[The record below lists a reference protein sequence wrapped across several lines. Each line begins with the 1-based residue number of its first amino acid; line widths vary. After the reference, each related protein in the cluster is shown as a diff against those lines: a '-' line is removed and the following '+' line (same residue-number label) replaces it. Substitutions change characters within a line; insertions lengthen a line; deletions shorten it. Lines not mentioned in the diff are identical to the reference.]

1 MSWREKIKS
10 VLHNL
15 RYVKQERGAIFVLT
29 ALLLPVLFGFLGLGY
44 DVGNLYVHKARLQ
57 NTADAT
63 ALAGGREY
71 VNALKTAI
79 NAANNSSTTTRPPT
93 DAEKIAART
102 PMVAGANKYIAN
114 NNPVFNAKEGRL
126 KKYEIGVQTNSDSSK
141 TEFFRVTL
149 TEPVQVTFLRV
160 LPGIPEKANVS
171 VYATVRLSD
180 TAEGSGG
187 GTSHDIRKEKYKPV
201 IITTKEFYDE
211 INRGYP
217 SHQLYNFYN
226 GEIYTVNGSI
236 TKDAPKDENGHYVTY
251 SSGMVPSEIAELEYD
266 VNAFG
271 EAIKNR
277 FIEKQNY
284 SDSGLSLYQSDKEK
298 WKKGYPKYLKEYQ
311 EWLKSAPTGTRQ
323 PNSLAEMQEIFNC
336 LMSYWTEYDY
346 NNYNDLYNRWLS
358 EGKPLTNSKDKFRNL
373 INICYLKGENW
384 VIPNESNWES
394 LRDNVNYPWSGS
406 GNPYPGLYIVTE
418 RGGKQAPTVTAFT
431 GGLDHDPK
439 ITDSKYG
446 TKEYYMSYK
455 GTRSDL
461 MTAKNVQGGSVT
473 AASALSTKAISSHP
487 EDFGLNANE
496 HNYFYV
502 SAANNP
508 AGWDNGKNVNLDI
521 LVDGFYEVD
530 KISNTPFYLF
540 VDSDINIINVF
551 FKKCNRPF
559 VLYYTGTHEIHYE
572 FCGIENNSFRGILYT
587 PFAGGDTHLNA
598 DNGFKFSGSLV
609 TQKIAIRTHDDTY
622 TYDSNEI
629 SNWMKNTEID
639 EETGQPKNPDGLP
652 CTPNIGFA
660 DSGAQIITEGGNTSS
675 QTTWPEHLQLVLKN
689 QYNVSSWENISE

>member
-1 MSWREKIKS
+1 MSWQEIVLDKAKIIK
-10 VLHNL
+10 N
-15 RYVKQERGAIFVLT
+15 VKRERGAIFVLT
-29 ALLLPVLFGFLGLGY
+29 ALLLPVLFGFLGVGY
-44 DVGNLYVHKARLQ
+44 DVSNLYAYKAKLQ

-71 VNALKTAI
+71 VNTLKAAI
-79 NAANNSSTTTRPPT
+79 NANNSSDTTRPPT
-93 DAEKIAART
+93 DAERIAART
-102 PMVAGANKYIAN
+102 PMIAGANRYIAN
-114 NNPVFNAKEGRL
+114 NNPVFNAKEGTTR
-126 KKYEIGVQTNSDSSK
+126 KYEIGEQTNSNGNK

-149 TEPVQVTFLRV
+149 TEPVSLTFLRFV
-160 LPGIPEKANVS
+160 PGIPEKANVS

-180 TAEGSGG
+180 TTTEGSGG
-187 GTSHDIRKEKYKPV
+187 AQHDIRDEKYKPV
-201 IITTKEFYDE
+201 IITTVEFYDE

-226 GEIYTVNGSI
+226 GEVYTVNGSI
-236 TKDAPKDENGHYVTY
+236 TKDAPKDNNGHYVTY
-251 SSGMVPSEIAELEYD
+251 SSSMVPSEIAELEYD

-298 WKKGYPKYLKEYQ
+298 WQEGYPKYLKAYQ
-311 EWLKSAPTGTRQ
+311 DWLKGAPTGTRP

-336 LMSYWTEYDY
+336 LMSYWTQYDW
-346 NNYNDLYNRWLS
+346 NNYNVLYNRWLS
-358 EGKPLTNSKDKFRNL
+358 EGKPLTNSEDRFRDLLNK
-373 INICYLKGENW
+373 CYLKTENW

-418 RGGKQAPTVTAFT
+418 RGGKQAPDVTSYT
-431 GGLDHDPK
+431 NGLDHDPQ

-455 GTRSDL
+455 GSSEDL

-487 EDFGLNANE
+487 ENFGLNANE

-508 AGWDNGKNVNLDI
+508 GDWKNLNI
-521 LVDGFYEVD
+521 LLDGFYID
-530 KISNTPFYLF
+530 DNITTNTPFYLF
-540 VDSDINIINVF
+540 VDSGVNIINVI

-572 FCGIENNSFRGILYT
+572 FCGIENNTFRGILYT

-598 DNGFKFSGSLV
+598 DDGFRFSGSFV
-609 TQKIAIRTHDDTY
+609 TQKIAIRTHDSTY
-622 TYDSNEI
+622 TYDPNEI

-660 DSGAQIITEGGNTSS
+660 GSEAQIITEGENTSS
-675 QTTWPEHLQLVLKN
+675 QTTWPKRLQLVLKN
-689 QYNVSSWENISE
+689 QYNVSRWENISE

>member
-1 MSWREKIKS
+1 MSWQEIVFEKMKSIKY
-10 VLHNL
+10 L
-15 RYVKQERGAIFVLT
+15 KQERGAVFVLI
-29 ALLLPVLFGFLGLGY
+29 ALLLPALFGFLGLGY
-44 DVGNLYVHKARLQ
+44 DVGNLYAYKAKLQ

-71 VNALKTAI
+71 INALKIAI
-79 NAANNSSTTTRPPT
+79 NADNNSATTTRPPT

-102 PMVAGANKYIAN
+102 PMVVGANKYIAN
-114 NNPVFNAKEGRL
+114 NNPLFNVKEGAA
-126 KKYEIGVQTNSDSSK
+126 KKYEIGVQTNSNGSK

-149 TEPVQVTFLRV
+149 TEPVKLTFLRF

-180 TAEGSGG
+180 TTTEGSGG
-187 GTSHDIRKEKYKPV
+187 AQHDIRDEKYKPV
-201 IITTKEFYDE
+201 IITTVEFYDE

-226 GEIYTVNGSI
+226 GEVYTVNGSI
-236 TKDAPKDENGHYVTY
+236 TKDAPKDNNGHYVTY
-251 SSGMVPSEIAELEYD
+251 SSSMVPSEIAELEYD

-284 SDSGLSLYQSDKEK
+284 SDSGLSLYQTDKEK
-298 WKKGYPKYLKEYQ
+298 WQEGYPKYLKAYQ
-311 EWLKSAPTGTRQ
+311 DWLKGAPTGTRP

-336 LMSYWTEYDY
+336 LMSYWTQYDW
-346 NNYNDLYNRWLS
+346 NNYNVLYNRWLS
-358 EGKPLTNSKDKFRNL
+358 EGKPLTSNEDTFRNL
-373 INICYLKGENW
+373 INKCWLKDNSGYK
-384 VIPNESNWES
+384 PNQDNWES
-394 LRDNVNYPWSGS
+394 LRDNTNDSN
-406 GNPYPGLYIVTE
+406 NPYPGLYIVTE

-461 MTAKNVQGGSVT
+461 MTAKNVQAGNVT
-473 AASALSTKAISSHP
+473 VESALSTKDISSHP
-487 EDFGLNANE
+487 ENFGLNANE

-508 AGWDNGKNVNLDI
+508 AGWDNGQNVNLDI

-598 DNGFKFSGSLV
+598 DDGFRFSGSFV
-609 TQKIAIRTHDDTY
+609 TQKIAIRTHDSTY
-622 TYDSNEI
+622 TYDPNEI